1 MGVGG
6 GGIFQMCAICFD
18 GLNVN
23 KNPLSYGLKDKKHP
37 AVSILSIRTCQ
48 IEILDPN
55 VGKQW
60 ILKCGV

>member
-1 MGVGG
+1 
-6 GGIFQMCAICFD
+6 MCAICFD